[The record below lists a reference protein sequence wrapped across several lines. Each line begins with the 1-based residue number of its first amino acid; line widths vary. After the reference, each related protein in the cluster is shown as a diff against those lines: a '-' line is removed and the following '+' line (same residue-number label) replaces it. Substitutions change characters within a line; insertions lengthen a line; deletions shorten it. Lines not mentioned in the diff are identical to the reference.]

1 MNIAMSK
8 ELPTFIWE
16 NRLSAVS
23 VVGRDYLSVLGQSWW
38 RGRGWSCTLR
48 QSLPTTDV
56 ANRLFSHVNVGISLL
71 MAMFLTEHCAAQRNG

>member
-23 VVGRDYLSVLGQSWW
+23 VVGRDRLSVQLHLRPRHRLRPS
-38 RGRGWSCTLR
+38 TLR
-48 QSLPTTDV
+48 QCLPTTD
-56 ANRLFSHVNVGISLL
+56 AADWLLSYVNVGSLLL
-71 MAMFLTEHCAAQRNG
+71 MALFMAEHCAAQRGG

>member
-23 VVGRDYLSVLGQSWW
+23 VVGRDCLNVQLHLRLRHSLRPS
-38 RGRGWSCTLR
+38 TLR
-48 QSLPTTDV
+48 QSLPTTD
-56 ANRLFSHVNVGISLL
+56 AADRLFSHVIVGSSLL
-71 MAMFLTEHCAAQRNG
+71 MAMFMTEHCAARRNG